1 MPIRSK
7 QNKLELKQGKIQSPA
22 GVHANKKVWDSRISP
37 ETFRRLDE
45 GITLVAVSGYTKQDY
60 VKYLMDKYGLSV
72 RSANSYYSE
81 VLKALRPENMEE
93 YREDMIQKNFAR
105 LEALYKKAVDSNNLK
120 IANEI
125 MRTINTMLGV
135 GGNKVRIG
143 QEQTDGTKNVIEIS
157 FE

>member
-1 MPIRSK
+1 MPIKSK
-7 QNKLELKQGKIQSPA
+7 QNPKELKQGKILSPA
-22 GVHANKKVWDSRISP
+22 GVHANKNVWDARISP

-60 VKYLMDKYGLSV
+60 VKFLMEKYDLSV

-93 YREDMIQKNFAR
+93 YREDMIHKNFER
-105 LEALYKKAVDSNNLK
+105 LEALYKKAVERNDLK
-120 IANEI
+120 NANEI
-125 MRTINTMLGV
+125 MRTINNMLGL

-143 QEQTDGTKNVIEIS
+143 QETADGTRNVIEIS

>member
-1 MPIRSK
+1 MPIKSK
-7 QNKLELKQGKIQSPA
+7 QNPKELKQGKIMSPA
-22 GVHANKKVWDSRISP
+22 GVHANKNVWDARISP

-60 VKYLMDKYGLSV
+60 VKFLMDKYGISV

-93 YREDMIQKNFAR
+93 YREDMIHKNFER
-105 LEALYKKAVDSNNLK
+105 LEALYKKAVERNDLK
-120 IANEI
+120 NANEI
-125 MRTINTMLGV
+125 MRTINNMLGL

-143 QEQTDGTKNVIEIS
+143 QETADGTRNVIEIS

>member
-60 VKYLMDKYGLSV
+60 VKFLMDKYGLSV
-72 RSANSYYSE
+72 RSVSFPAVAINLN
-81 VLKALRPENMEE
+81 VAIAILRDGIGNL
-93 YREDMIQKNFAR
+93 A
-105 LEALYKKAVDSNNLK
+105 DSS
-120 IANEI
+120 
-125 MRTINTMLGV
+125 
-135 GGNKVRIG
+135 
-143 QEQTDGTKNVIEIS
+143 D
-157 FE
+157 

>member
-7 QNKLELKQGKIQSPA
+7 QNELEPKYGRVKSPS

-60 VKYLMDKYGLSV
+60 VKYLMDKYGITV

-81 VLKALRPENMEE
+81 VLKALRPENMDE
-93 YREDMIQKNFAR
+93 YREDMIHKNFER

-120 IANEI
+120 VANEI
-125 MRTINTMLGV
+125 MRTINAMLGV
-135 GGNKVRIG
+135 GGNKVKIG
-143 QEQTDGTKNVIEIS
+143 QEQADGTRNVIEIT
-157 FE
+157 FD

>member
-7 QNKLELKQGKIQSPA
+7 QNPNELKQGKIMSPA
-22 GVHANKKVWDSRISP
+22 GVHANKKVWDARISP
-37 ETFRRLDE
+37 ETYRRLDE

-60 VKYLMDKYGLSV
+60 VNFLVDKYGLTV

-93 YREDMIQKNFAR
+93 WRQDMVHKNYAR
-105 LEALYKKAVDSNNLK
+105 LEALYKRALEANNLK
-120 IANEI
+120 VANEV
-125 MRTINTMLGV
+125 MRTMNNILGV
-135 GGNKVRIG
+135 GGNKVTIG
-143 QEQTDGTKNVIEIS
+143 QEQADGTRNIIQIS